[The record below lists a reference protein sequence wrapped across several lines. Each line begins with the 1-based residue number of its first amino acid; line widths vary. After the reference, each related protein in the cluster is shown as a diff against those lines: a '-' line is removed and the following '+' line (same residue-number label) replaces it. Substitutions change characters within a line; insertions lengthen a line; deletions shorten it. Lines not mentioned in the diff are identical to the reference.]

1 MNALSNSIL
10 FLLYRAGHF
19 RFIRCLRGV
28 QGGSVMR
35 LHIAIAVL
43 PFAAVGYAGAEG
55 SLDDLTPCSAAV
67 RAFASKDEARIR
79 EITEYMDS
87 IFQQLDRDHQKS
99 GEQSILNKGLMGTLE
114 AAAHGFCSQHQ
125 RSTIANE
132 AADAYRYLRT
142 LIVHT
147 GVDP

>member
-1 MNALSNSIL
+1 
-10 FLLYRAGHF
+10 
-19 RFIRCLRGV
+19 
-28 QGGSVMR
+28 MR

-114 AAAHGFCSQHQ
+114 AAA
-125 RSTIANE
+125 
-132 AADAYRYLRT
+132 
-142 LIVHT
+142 
-147 GVDP
+147 P

>member
-1 MNALSNSIL
+1 
-10 FLLYRAGHF
+10 
-19 RFIRCLRGV
+19 
-28 QGGSVMR
+28 
-35 LHIAIAVL
+35 
-43 PFAAVGYAGAEG
+43 
-55 SLDDLTPCSAAV
+55 
-67 RAFASKDEARIR
+67 
-79 EITEYMDS
+79 MDS

-99 GEQSILNKGLMGTLE
+99 GEQSILNKGLMGTTLE